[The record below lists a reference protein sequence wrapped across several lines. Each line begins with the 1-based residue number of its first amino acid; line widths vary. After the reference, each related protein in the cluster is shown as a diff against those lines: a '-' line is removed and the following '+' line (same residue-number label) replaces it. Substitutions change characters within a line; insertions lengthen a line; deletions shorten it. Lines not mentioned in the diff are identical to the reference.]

1 MPSATLIHDVSLW
14 CPAARE
20 RTLETNRMKKLQ
32 YTVRRMLFSSSSSS
46 ELNYPPILYST
57 RSPVLHRD
65 AVISIEV
72 TLFPRITCL
81 QHPLMV
87 EVLSPSRA

>member
-1 MPSATLIHDVSLW
+1 MSLFGVPRQESTLAD
-14 CPAARE
+14 
-20 RTLETNRMKKLQ
+20 RMKKLQ

-46 ELNYPPILYST
+46 ELNYPPMLYST